1 MQTERAIVF
10 FSGHVQ
16 GIGFRY
22 TCRSLAKGF
31 SVTGYVKNLVDGR
44 VELAAEGE
52 RTEIE
57 GFLQAI
63 EESDLKPFIRERA
76 VDWQPATGGWRDF
89 HIEH

>member
-1 MQTERAIVF
+1 MQTERAIAF

-31 SVTGYVKNLVDGR
+31 SVTGYVKNLADGR

-57 GFLQAI
+57 GFLRAI
-63 EESDLKPFIRERA
+63 EESDLKPFIRECA
-76 VDWQPATGGWRDF
+76 VDWQPSTGGWRDF